1 MLYLFELTL
10 TDKESAAIYNN
21 YEDET
26 ALSADF
32 DTKFGQAIKSDAY
45 NAELL
50 VAFAQTGKIIAQG
63 YTAKGNEYT
72 LSPRLVWVNVTDG
85 EETADQKKCTDAEN
99 LEAEFYIK
107 RGSAKKNADIDAIT
121 LIGIDGKAVAI
132 SDYWARPVTE

>member
-10 TDKESAAIYNN
+10 TDKESAAIYN
-21 YEDET
+21 YSDET
-26 ALSADF
+26 ALTADF
-32 DTKFGQAIKSDAY
+32 DTKFGQAMKSDTY

-50 VAFAQTGKIIAQG
+50 VAFSQAGEIIAQG
-63 YTAKGNEYT
+63 YTSKSDEYA
-72 LSPRLVWVNVTDG
+72 LSPRLVWVNATDG

-107 RGSAKKNADIDAIT
+107 RGSAKKNADISAIT
-121 LIGIDGKAVAI
+121 LIGMDGKAVAI